1 MAIKD
6 VYTLEDI
13 TSYANEKFPLAFDII
28 ADPEAYRLKFHRSRS
43 STGHFF
49 DGHFLHVGF
58 CESEG
63 SVCPVWVYSNGF
75 DSVYYF
81 IERSGL
87 PLTSVGT
94 NERILKKSLLGPF
107 SYIPTREQLQ
117 AHQEDN
123 ERYMHV
129 SGNELFSL
137 LIHMAFLV
145 AGKIHR
151 IRNTKRV
158 NLLEKIEHLC
168 NHLYGNK
175 VADLSVAVGQMRV
188 DHKRVEEQ
196 VPNVDPRTS
205 QSVPSSVIRGSKRNA
220 EDDLPDYPAPSKPFP
235 HISRFSCL
243 IMLRDPQT
251 LEKYNLTFQNT
262 IAVHRHSATKSTID
276 AAHEHI

>member
-1 MAIKD
+1 MTIKD
-6 VYTLEDI
+6 VYTLDYI
-13 TSYANEKFPLAFDII
+13 TSYADEKFPLAFDII
-28 ADPEAYRLKFHRSRS
+28 ADPEVYRMKFHRFRN
-43 STGHFF
+43 STGYLF

-58 CESEG
+58 WESEG
-63 SVCPVWVYSNGF
+63 SVCPAWVYSNGF
-75 DSVYYF
+75 GSVYYF
-81 IERSGL
+81 IERSGQ

-117 AHQEDN
+117 THQEDD
-123 ERYMHV
+123 ERYMHA

-137 LIHMAFLV
+137 LIHVAFLV

-151 IRNTKRV
+151 IRNTERV

-175 VADLSVAVGQMRV
+175 VADLSVAVSQMRV

-196 VPNVDPRTS
+196 VPNVDSQTS

-220 EDDLPDYPAPSKPFP
+220 EDDLPDHPAPSKPFP
-235 HISRFSCL
+235 HINRFRCL
-243 IMLRDPQT
+243 IRLRDPHT
-251 LEKYNLTFQNT
+251 LKKYTLTVQNT
-262 IAVHRHSATKSTID
+262 IAVRRHRET
-276 AAHEHI
+276 